1 MTAVLIGLL
10 AGAMLL
16 IAVAVVPFWR
26 SLPPDEFRRWFFA
39 HSRRIGR
46 MMIPLGGST
55 ALLSIAALVASGSG
69 ARRWS
74 FGAALA
80 ATAIGAITLLV
91 NEPANE
97 RFAATNDLTDTET
110 VALLQRWVTFHWIR
124 VALGIAGLACAVEA
138 VSR

>member
-26 SLPPDEFRRWFFA
+26 SLPPAEFRRWFFA

-69 ARRWS
+69 ARYWS
-74 FGAALA
+74 IGAALA
-80 ATAIGAITLLV
+80 AIAIGAITLLV